1 MLSRELPTAN
11 LSTTL
16 LSVAVVLGTH
26 RDVER
31 EGCRSRYHRGRA
43 NFHRMTKNF
52 PRIRVLG
59 AGLAGPEAALQAAR
73 RGCCV
78 DLYEMRPARSTEAHQ
93 TADFAELVC
102 SNSLKSESEYTAPWL
117 LKQEMRRAGSVLL
130 QAADASAVPAGH
142 ALAVDRVEF
151 SRLVAE
157 AIAAEPRIT
166 VRREE
171 VTALDPADGWTVIAS
186 GPLTSPALS
195 AAIAA
200 LTGSE
205 HLAFYDSISPIVDA
219 ESIDMDRVYMAAR
232 WDKGTADY
240 INCPMTAEEYDRF
253 YDALVTA
260 ESVQEKEWEKLTYF
274 EGCLPIEEL
283 ARRGRDT
290 PRFGPMK
297 PVGLRDPRT
306 GKTPWAVVQL
316 RCENLRADSYNLVG
330 FQNHLKFSE
339 QARVLRLIPGL
350 ENAKFLRYGQIHRNT
365 YINAPTLLTETL
377 QLRDHLRILFAG
389 QISGVEG
396 YTESIAT
403 GMLAGLYAAE
413 LAHGQQP
420 EPVPRATGL
429 GSLVHYITHA
439 DPTRFQ
445 PANITFDLLEPLG
458 EDVRRKVRD
467 KRERHK
473 MQCERS
479 LAQFDVWWDRFRG
492 ASHASCGVGQ
502 PAVLGLFILAMLLSI
517 ATPRSFAWG
526 RDGHKIINRVAMD
539 SLPANTPAF
548 LRTPKAL
555 DEIGYLGPEPDRW
568 RSAAEPELSSSASPE
583 HFIDLELADLV
594 APDGLPTERYDF
606 LDDLNA
612 ANRLHPDLADR
623 LTPQNVGMLP
633 WQAEEDFERLTVD
646 MADYRQ
652 LQRAR
657 ADTYGAEQAVLYDIG
672 CLGHYVGDGSQ
683 PLHTTV
689 NYNGWVENE
698 NPERFSRQHGIH
710 SRFETEF
717 VHNNLQAR
725 DVAPLIPMART
736 LNAPF
741 QDFLSYLRAS
751 HAQVIQVYRFDKQS
765 AFDGHGTLAS
775 RTFTAE
781 RLAAGATMLRDMIY
795 TAWLDSGELRT
806 APDGP

>member
-1 MLSRELPTAN
+1 MLPAA
-11 LSTTL
+11 STGYP
-16 LSVAVVLGTH
+16 AAPGTI
-26 RDVER
+26 EA
-31 EGCRSRYHRGRA
+31 EKISI
-43 NFHRMTKNF
+43 RMTTNL
-52 PRIRVLG
+52 PCIRVLG

-78 DLYEMRPARSTEAHQ
+78 DLYEMRPVRSTEAHQ

-102 SNSLKSESEYTAPWL
+102 SNSLKSESEHTAPWL

-166 VRREE
+166 VHREE
-171 VTALDPADGWTVIAS
+171 VTSVDPADGWTVIAS
-186 GPLTSPALS
+186 GPLTSDALS
-195 AAIAA
+195 AAIAQ

-219 ESIDMDRVYMAAR
+219 ESIDMNRVYMAAR

-260 ESVQEKEWEKLTYF
+260 ESVQKKEWEKLTYF

-365 YINAPTLLTETL
+365 YINAPRLLTETL
-377 QLRDHLRILFAG
+377 QLRDHSRILFAG

-403 GMLAGLYAAE
+403 GMLAGLYVAQ
-413 LAHGQQP
+413 LARGEQP
-420 EPVPRATGL
+420 EPIPRATGL

-439 DPTRFQ
+439 DPARFQ
-445 PANITFDLLEPLG
+445 PANITFDLLQPL
-458 EDVRRKVRD
+458 EEEFRRKVRD

-473 MQCERS
+473 LQCERS
-479 LAQFDVWWDRFRG
+479 LAQFDEWWQQFRTAG
-492 ASHASCGVGQ
+492 AKATAGLPS
-502 PAVLGLFILAMLLSI
+502 VLCLFLLAMFLSI
-517 ATPRSFAWG
+517 GVPRSFAWG
-526 RDGHKIINRVAMD
+526 RDAHKIINRVAMEK
-539 SLPANTPAF
+539 LPSSAPGF
-548 LRTPKAL
+548 LRAPQAL
-555 DEIGYLGPEPDRW
+555 DEIEYLGPEPDRW
-568 RSAAEPELSSSASPE
+568 RSPAEPELSYAEAPE
-583 HFIDLELADLV
+583 HFIDFELADIA
-594 APDGLPTERYDF
+594 APDGLPAERYDF

-612 ANRLHPDLADR
+612 SDRRSPDLANR
-623 LTPQNVGMLP
+623 LTPQKVGLLP
-633 WQAEEDFERLTVD
+633 WQVEEDFERLTVD
-646 MADYRQ
+646 MRDYRM

-657 ADTYGAEQAVLYDIG
+657 ADTYGAERVILYDIG
-672 CLGHYVGDGSQ
+672 LLGHFVGDGSQ
-683 PLHTTV
+683 PLHTTI
-689 NYNGWVENE
+689 NYNGWVESE
-698 NPERFSRQHGIH
+698 NPERFSRQRGIH

-717 VHNNLQAR
+717 VHDNLRAR
-725 DVAPLIPMART
+725 DVQLLVPTARPLNT
-736 LNAPF
+736 PF
-741 QDFLSYLRAS
+741 EDFVRYLRTS
-751 HAQVIQVYRFDKQS
+751 HALVDQVYRFDKKG
-765 AFDGHGTLAS
+765 AFNGRGTVAS

-795 TAWLDSGELRT
+795 TAWLNSGEQR
-806 APDGP
+806 PGPEGL